1 MRTKGPRP
9 DKVEAVDEIR
19 AVYGSSSAII
29 LTDYRGLTVVEITA
43 LRRKLR
49 DTGGEYHIVK
59 NTLFKRALGD
69 VPPALDGLLNGPTAV
84 AFATG
89 DPVAMTKA
97 LLDFLR
103 DLRKPD
109 IQVKGGYLEGKVFTP
124 QQVVDLSRLPP
135 REIILG
141 QVVGTI
147 QAPLNNLAGTLN
159 GILSEFAR
167 TLQALVDKQQ
177 AEAA

>member
-9 DKVEAVDEIR
+9 DKVKAVEEIQ
-19 AVYGSSSAII
+19 ALYNASNAII
-29 LTDYRGLTVVEITA
+29 LTDYRGLTVAEITA

-49 DTGGEYHIVK
+49 EAGGEYHIVK

-69 VPPALDGLLNGPTAV
+69 VPPALDELLNGPSAI
-84 AFATG
+84 AFAKE
-89 DPVAMTKA
+89 DPVAMTKT
-97 LLDFLR
+97 LLEFLR

-109 IQVKGGYLEGKVFTP
+109 IKVKGGYLDGRVFTP

-135 REIILG
+135 REVILG

-147 QAPLNNLAGTLN
+147 QAPLSNLVGTLN

-167 TLQALVDKQQ
+167 TLQALADKQQ